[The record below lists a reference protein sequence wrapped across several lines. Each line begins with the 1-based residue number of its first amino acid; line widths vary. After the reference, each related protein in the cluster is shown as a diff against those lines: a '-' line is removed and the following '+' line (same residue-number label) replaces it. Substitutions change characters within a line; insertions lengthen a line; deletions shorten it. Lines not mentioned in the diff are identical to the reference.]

1 MKTKIV
7 KQLLALM
14 GAATLLAGCA
24 TPDNR
29 GAGGMGNE
37 SQTVYGRGSSDSAF
51 SDNPFGLGTASGII
65 RAH

>member
-7 KQLLALM
+7 KLLLGLM

-24 TPDNR
+24 TPENR

-37 SQTVYGRGSSDSAF
+37 SQTVYGRGSSESAF
-51 SDNPFGLGTASGII
+51 TDNPLGLGGGSGIL